1 MHREALRVVD
11 RGGEELS
18 DSTRASATTAGS
30 AGGLALAALCAQQ
43 FNMAYDT
50 VGMNVALS
58 EIVEDLDT
66 TLTGMQAAI
75 AMYAV
80 VMAAFMITGA
90 KLADRW
96 GRRRT
101 FIIGTLVYGIGSG
114 ITALSP
120 SLAWL
125 IFGWSLIEG
134 LGSAFAQPALLTLAT
149 LNFTGAARTRAFA
162 AIGATGGL
170 ASAVAPIV
178 TGFFASYVTW
188 RIPFALEVLLA
199 LAVIWLSRKHLA
211 ESRLEGPRQSFDF
224 VGVALSA
231 LGFAT
236 TVFGFILASTFGFWT
251 ARQDMVIG
259 GTTLFEEGGI
269 SPVPVIVGIGLLVL
283 VLFAAWERWGRIRRE
298 REPLVRLS
306 ILRLRPIRV
315 GTILTAAVFLALAGL
330 LFCVPVFLQ
339 ISLEYSAIQ
348 TGITMLPL
356 SFTLLG
362 AAVVG
367 SRLTARGVAQ
377 DRLVRIGFLTL
388 GVGCVVLAGSLLV
401 TATKLSLAPGL
412 IIVGLGL
419 GLVLAI
425 IQDFVQ
431 SAAPPEQTSDVAGFS
446 RSVGYLGSALGTAVA
461 GAVLIGVLIAVG
473 TTQIQQSDILNTDQ
487 KDRSEAAL
495 ESSTQTM
502 SDTEVRAALQGESP
516 RIEREVVGIYAEAR
530 NIGMQAAAAVLGV
543 VSLLAFV
550 LAFRLK
556 TPTPEDN
563 S

>member
-1 MHREALRVVD
+1 M
-11 RGGEELS
+11 S
-18 DSTRASATTAGS
+18 DTTRPRATAAS

-58 EIVEDLDT
+58 EIVKDLDT

-90 KLADRW
+90 KLSDRW

-101 FIIGTLVYGIGSG
+101 FMIGTLVYGIGSG

-125 IFGWSLIEG
+125 VFGWSVIEG

-162 AIGATGGL
+162 AIGGMAGF
-170 ASAVAPIV
+170 AAAIAPIV
-178 TGFFASYVTW
+178 TGFFASYLTW

-199 LAVIWLSRKHLA
+199 MMVLWLARKHLA
-211 ESRLEGPRQSFDF
+211 ESRLEGPQGSFDV

-236 TVFGFILASTFGFWT
+236 TVFGFILASTYGFWT

-259 GTTLFEEGGI
+259 GTTLFEKGGI
-269 SPVPVIVGIGLLVL
+269 SPVPVIVGIGLFVL
-283 VLFAAWERWGRIRRE
+283 VLFAAWERWGRIRRG

-306 ILRLRPIRV
+306 ILRLLPIRV
-315 GTILTAAVFLALAGL
+315 GVMLTAAVFLALAGL

-339 ISLEYSAIQ
+339 ISLEYSAIE
-348 TGITMLPL
+348 TGITLLPL
-356 SFTLLG
+356 SFALL
-362 AAVVG
+362 AAAIVA
-367 SRLTARGVAQ
+367 SRLSARGVAQ
-377 DRLVRIGFLTL
+377 DRLVRVGFLTL
-388 GVGCVVLAGSLLV
+388 GIGCVVLASSLLV
-401 TATKLSLAPGL
+401 TATKLSLAPSL
-412 IIVGLGL
+412 LLVGLGL

-431 SAAPPEQTSDVAGFS
+431 SAAPTGQTSDVAGFS

-473 TTQIQQSDILNTDQ
+473 TTQVQQSPDLSNAQ
-487 KDRSEAAL
+487 KERLETAL
-495 ESSTQTM
+495 ETSTQAM
-502 SDTEVRAALQGESP
+502 SDTQVKAALKEVSP
-516 RIEREVVGIYAEAR
+516 RVEQEVAGIYTEAR
-530 NIGMQAAAAVLGV
+530 NTGMQAAAAVLGV
-543 VSLLAFV
+543 VSLLAFL

-556 TPTPEDN
+556 TPTPEDE
-563 S
+563 SEHEQ

>member
-1 MHREALRVVD
+1 M
-11 RGGEELS
+11 S
-18 DSTRASATTAGS
+18 DAARAGSTAAS

-101 FIIGTLVYGIGSG
+101 FMIGTLVYGIGSG

-125 IFGWSLIEG
+125 VFGWSLIEG

-162 AIGATGGL
+162 AIGAVGGL

-178 TGFFASYVTW
+178 TGFFASYLTW
-188 RIPFALEVLLA
+188 RIPFAMEVLLA
-199 LAVIWLSRKHLA
+199 LVVLWLSRKHLA
-211 ESRLEGPRQSFDF
+211 ESRLEGPRQSFDL

-259 GTTLFEEGGI
+259 GTTLFEKGGI

-283 VLFAAWERWGRIRRE
+283 VLFAAWERWGRIRRG

-306 ILRLRPIRV
+306 ILRLLPIRV

-339 ISLEYSAIQ
+339 INLEYSAIQ

-356 SFTLLG
+356 SFALLA

-367 SRLTARGVAQ
+367 SRLSARGVAQ
-377 DRLVRIGFLTL
+377 DRLVRVGFLTL

-412 IIVGLGL
+412 ILVGLGL

-473 TTQIQQSDILNTDQ
+473 ITQIQQSPDLSTAQ
-487 KDRSEAAL
+487 KDQLEAAL
-495 ESSTQTM
+495 ESSTQAM
-502 SDTEVRAALQGESP
+502 SDTEVEAALQGVSP
-516 RIEREVVGIYAEAR
+516 RVEQEVVGIYAEAR
-530 NIGMQAAAAVLGV
+530 NIGMQAAAAALGV
-543 VSLLAFV
+543 VSLLAFL

-556 TPTPEDN
+556 TPTPEDESEVSN
-563 S
+563 GFAPEV

>member
-1 MHREALRVVD
+1 M
-11 RGGEELS
+11 S
-18 DSTRASATTAGS
+18 DAARAGSTAAS

-58 EIVEDLDT
+58 EIIEDLDT

-101 FIIGTLVYGIGSG
+101 FMIGTLVYGIGSG

-120 SLAWL
+120 SLAVL
-125 IFGWSLIEG
+125 TFGWSLIEG

-162 AIGATGGL
+162 AAI
-170 ASAVAPIV
+170 APIV

-188 RIPFALEVLLA
+188 RIPFALEVLVA

-211 ESRLEGPRQSFDF
+211 ESRPEGPRESFDL

-236 TVFGFILASTFGFWT
+236 TVLGFILASTFGFWT
-251 ARQDMVIG
+251 ARQSMVIG
-259 GTTLFEEGGI
+259 GATLFEEGGI

-283 VLFAAWERWGRIRRE
+283 VLFAAWERWGRIRRG
-298 REPLVRLS
+298 RDPLVRLS
-306 ILRLRPIRV
+306 ILRLRSIRV
-315 GTILTAAVFLALAGL
+315 GVILTAAMFLVLAGL

-339 ISLEYSAIQ
+339 ISLENSAIQ

-356 SFTLLG
+356 SFTLL
-362 AAVVG
+362 AAAIFA
-367 SRLTARGVAQ
+367 SRLSARGVAQ
-377 DRLVRIGFLTL
+377 GRLIRIGFLTL
-388 GVGCVVLAGSLLV
+388 GVGCIVLAGSLV
-401 TATKLSLAPGL
+401 ITATKLSLAPGL
-412 IIVGLGL
+412 IL
-419 GLVLAI
+419 
-425 IQDFVQ
+425 
-431 SAAPPEQTSDVAGFS
+431 
-446 RSVGYLGSALGTAVA
+446 
-461 GAVLIGVLIAVG
+461 
-473 TTQIQQSDILNTDQ
+473 
-487 KDRSEAAL
+487 
-495 ESSTQTM
+495 
-502 SDTEVRAALQGESP
+502 
-516 RIEREVVGIYAEAR
+516 
-530 NIGMQAAAAVLGV
+530 
-543 VSLLAFV
+543 
-550 LAFRLK
+550 
-556 TPTPEDN
+556 
-563 S
+563 

>member
-1 MHREALRVVD
+1 M
-11 RGGEELS
+11 S
-18 DSTRASATTAGS
+18 DTARTGSTAAS
-30 AGGLALAALCAQQ
+30 AGGIALAVLCAQQ
-43 FNMAYDT
+43 FNMSYDT

-58 EIVEDLDT
+58 TIVEDLGT

-101 FIIGTLVYGIGSG
+101 FMIGTLVYGIGSG

-120 SLAWL
+120 SLPWL
-125 IFGWSLIEG
+125 VFGWSLIEG

-162 AIGATGGL
+162 AIGAMGGF
-170 ASAVAPIV
+170 AAAMAPIV

-188 RIPFALEVLLA
+188 RIPFALEVLVA
-199 LAVIWLSRKHLA
+199 LAVIWLARKHLA
-211 ESRLEGPRQSFDF
+211 ESRVEGPRQSFDF

-236 TVFGFILASTFGFWT
+236 TVFGFILASSYGFWT
-251 ARQDMVIG
+251 ARQDLMIG

-269 SPVPVIVGIGLLVL
+269 SPVPVIAGIGLFVL
-283 VLFAAWERWGRIRRE
+283 VLFAAWERWGRIRRG

-306 ILRLRPIRV
+306 ILRLRSIRV
-315 GTILTAAVFLALAGL
+315 GVVLTAAMFLVLAGL

-339 ISLEYSAIQ
+339 ISLENSAIQ

-356 SFTLLG
+356 SFTLLA
-362 AAVVG
+362 AAVFA
-367 SRLTARGVAQ
+367 SRLSAQGVEQ
-377 DRLVRIGFLTL
+377 DRLIRIGFLTL
-388 GVGCVVLAGSLLV
+388 GIGCAVLAGSLLV

-412 IIVGLGL
+412 ILVGLGL
-419 GLVLAI
+419 GVVLAI
-425 IQDFVQ
+425 VQDFVQ
-431 SAAPPEQTSDVAGFS
+431 SAAPPEQTSDVSGFS

-473 TTQIQQSDILNTDQ
+473 TTQLQQSPELSNAE
-487 KDRSEAAL
+487 KERLEAAL

-502 SDTEVRAALQGESP
+502 SDTQVEAALQGVSP
-516 RIEREVVGIYAEAR
+516 RVEQEVVGIYADAR
-530 NIGMQAAAAVLGV
+530 NIGMQAAAAGLGV
-543 VSLLAFV
+543 VSVLAFL
-550 LAFRLK
+550 LAFRLE
-556 TPTPEDN
+556 TPTPEDESEVSN
-563 S
+563 GFAPEV

>member
-1 MHREALRVVD
+1 MSESARV
-11 RGGEELS
+11 G
-18 DSTRASATTAGS
+18 STAAS

-43 FNMAYDT
+43 FNMSYDT

-66 TLTGMQAAI
+66 SLAGMQAAI

-96 GRRRT
+96 GQRRT
-101 FIIGTLVYGIGSG
+101 FMIGTAVYGIGSG

-120 SLAWL
+120 NLASL

-162 AIGATGGL
+162 AIGAMAGI
-170 ASAVAPIV
+170 ASAIAPIV

-199 LAVIWLSRKHLA
+199 LWVLWLTRKHLA
-211 ESRLEGPRQSFDF
+211 ESRQEGPLESFDLG
-224 VGVALSA
+224 GVALSA
-231 LGFAT
+231 VGFAT
-236 TVFGFILASTFGFWT
+236 TVFGFILASTYGFWT
-251 ARQDMVIG
+251 ARQDMTIG
-259 GTTLFEEGGI
+259 GATLFEEGGI

-283 VLFAAWERWGRIRRE
+283 VLFAAWERWGRIRRG

-306 ILRLRPIRV
+306 ILRLLPIRV
-315 GTILTAAVFLALAGL
+315 GVMLTAAVFLVLAGL

-339 ISLEYSAIQ
+339 INLGYSAIE
-348 TGITMLPL
+348 TGLTMLPL
-356 SFTLLG
+356 SFALL
-362 AAVVG
+362 AAALVA
-367 SRLTARGVAQ
+367 SRLSARGIAQ
-377 DRLVRIGFLTL
+377 DRLVRIGFLAL
-388 GVGCVVLAGSLLV
+388 GIGCGALASSLLL
-401 TATKLSLAPGL
+401 TATKLSLAPSL
-412 IIVGLGL
+412 ILVGLGL
-419 GLVLAI
+419 GIVLAI

-431 SAAPPEQTSDVAGFS
+431 SAAPPGLTSDVAGFS

-461 GAVLIGVLIAVG
+461 GAVLIGVLIGVG
-473 TTQIQQSDILNTDQ
+473 TTQVQQSPDLSAAQ
-487 KDRSEAAL
+487 KDRFEATL
-495 ESSTQTM
+495 ERSTQAM
-502 SDTEVRAALQGESP
+502 SDTQVQAALQGQP
-516 RIEREVVGIYAEAR
+516 PQVGREVAGIYAEAR
-530 NIGMQAAAAVLGV
+530 NTGMQAAAAVLGI
-543 VSLLAFV
+543 VSLLAFL

-556 TPTPEDN
+556 TPTPEEREP
-563 S
+563 SKGLAPEV

>member
-1 MHREALRVVD
+1 M
-11 RGGEELS
+11 S
-18 DSTRASATTAGS
+18 DTTRAGSTAAS

-101 FIIGTLVYGIGSG
+101 FMIGTLVYGIGSG

-125 IFGWSLIEG
+125 VFGWSLIEG

-162 AIGATGGL
+162 AIGAVGGL

-178 TGFFASYVTW
+178 TGFFASYLTW
-188 RIPFALEVLLA
+188 RIPFAMEVLLA
-199 LAVIWLSRKHLA
+199 LVVLWLSRKHLA
-211 ESRLEGPRQSFDF
+211 ESRLEGPRQSFDL

-259 GTTLFEEGGI
+259 GATLFEEGGI

-283 VLFAAWERWGRIRRE
+283 VLFAAWERWGRIRRG

-306 ILRLRPIRV
+306 ILRLLPIRV

-339 ISLEYSAIQ
+339 INLEYSAIQ

-356 SFTLLG
+356 SFALLA

-367 SRLTARGVAQ
+367 SRLSARGVAQ
-377 DRLVRIGFLTL
+377 DRLVRVGFLTL

-412 IIVGLGL
+412 ILVGLGL

-473 TTQIQQSDILNTDQ
+473 ITQIQQSPDLSTAQ
-487 KDRSEAAL
+487 KDQLEAAL
-495 ESSTQTM
+495 ESSTQAM
-502 SDTEVRAALQGESP
+502 SDTEVQAALQGVSP
-516 RIEREVVGIYAEAR
+516 RVEQEVVGIYAEAR
-530 NIGMQAAAAVLGV
+530 NIGMQAAAAALGV
-543 VSLLAFV
+543 VSLLAFL

-556 TPTPEDN
+556 TPTPEDESEVSN
-563 S
+563 GFAPEV

>member
-1 MHREALRVVD
+1 M
-11 RGGEELS
+11 
-18 DSTRASATTAGS
+18 SATPRVGSTATS
-30 AGGLALAALCAQQ
+30 AGTLALAALCAQQ

-58 EIVEDLDT
+58 EIIEDLDT
-66 TLTGMQAAI
+66 SLTGMQAAI

-90 KLADRW
+90 KLSDRW

-101 FIIGTLVYGIGSG
+101 FMIGTAVYALGSG

-120 SLAWL
+120 NLASLV
-125 IFGWSLIEG
+125 IGWSVIEG
-134 LGSAFAQPALLTLAT
+134 LGSAFAQPALLTLVT

-162 AIGATGGL
+162 AIGAMAGI
-170 ASAVAPIV
+170 ASAIAPIV
-178 TGFFASYVTW
+178 TGFFASYLTW

-199 LAVIWLSRKHLA
+199 LMVLWLTRKHLA
-211 ESRLEGPRQSFDF
+211 ESRLEGPQQSFDLG
-224 VGVALSA
+224 GVALSA

-236 TVFGFILASTFGFWT
+236 TVLGFILASTYGFLI
-251 ARQDMVIG
+251 ARQDMIIG
-259 GTTLFEEGGI
+259 GSTLFEEGGI

-283 VLFAAWERWGRIRRE
+283 VAFAAWERWGRIRRG

-306 ILRLRPIRV
+306 ILRLLTIRV

-339 ISLEYSAIQ
+339 ISLGYSAIE
-348 TGITMLPL
+348 TGLTMLPL
-356 SFTLLG
+356 SFALL
-362 AAVVG
+362 AAAIVA
-367 SRLTARGVAQ
+367 SRLSARGVAQ
-377 DRLVRIGFLTL
+377 DRLVRVGFLTL
-388 GVGCVVLAGSLLV
+388 GIGCVALASNLLV
-401 TATKLSLAPGL
+401 TATKLSLAPSL
-412 IIVGLGL
+412 VIVGLGL

-431 SAAPPEQTSDVAGFS
+431 SAAPPGQTSDVAGFS

-473 TTQIQQSDILNTDQ
+473 TTQVQQSPNLNAAEKNQ
-487 KDRSEAAL
+487 LVAAL
-495 ESSTQTM
+495 ESSTQAM
-502 SDTEVRAALQGESP
+502 SDTQIQTALQGQPP
-516 RIEREVVGIYAEAR
+516 RIEQEVAVIYTEAR
-530 NIGMQAAAAVLGV
+530 NTGMQAAAAVLGIA
-543 VSLLAFV
+543 SLLAFL

-556 TPTPEDN
+556 TPPPEDKDEASN
-563 S
+563 ELAPEG

>member
-1 MHREALRVVD
+1 MPSAARV
-11 RGGEELS
+11 G
-18 DSTRASATTAGS
+18 STAAS

-58 EIVEDLDT
+58 EIVKDLDT

-90 KLADRW
+90 KLSDRW

-101 FIIGTLVYGIGSG
+101 FMIGTAVYGIGSG

-120 SLAWL
+120 SLASL
-125 IFGWSLIEG
+125 VIGWSLIEG

-162 AIGATGGL
+162 AIGAMAGF
-170 ASAVAPIV
+170 ASAIAPIV
-178 TGFFASYVTW
+178 TGFFASYLTW

-199 LAVIWLSRKHLA
+199 LMVLWLSRKHLA
-211 ESRLEGPRQSFDF
+211 ESRVEGPQESFDLG
-224 VGVALSA
+224 GVALSA

-236 TVFGFILASTFGFWT
+236 TVLGFILASTYGFWT

-259 GTTLFEEGGI
+259 GATLFEEGGI

-283 VLFAAWERWGRIRRE
+283 VAFAAWERWGRIRRG

-306 ILRLRPIRV
+306 ILRLLPIRV
-315 GTILTAAVFLALAGL
+315 GVMLTAAVFLALAGL
-330 LFCVPVFLQ
+330 LFSVPVFLQ
-339 ISLEYSAIQ
+339 ISLEYSAIE
-348 TGITMLPL
+348 TGITLLPL
-356 SFTLLG
+356 SFALL
-362 AAVVG
+362 AAALVA
-367 SRLTARGVAQ
+367 SRLSARGVPQ

-388 GVGCVVLAGSLLV
+388 GIGCVVLASSLLV
-401 TATKLSLAPGL
+401 TATKLSLAPSL
-412 IIVGLGL
+412 FLVGLGL

-431 SAAPPEQTSDVAGFS
+431 SAAPPGLTSDVAGFS

-473 TTQIQQSDILNTDQ
+473 TTQAQQSTELSTAQ
-487 KDRSEAAL
+487 KDRLEAAL
-495 ESSTQTM
+495 ESSTQAM
-502 SDTEVRAALQGESP
+502 SDTQVQAALQGQP
-516 RIEREVVGIYAEAR
+516 PQVEREVAGIYTEAR
-530 NIGMQAAAAVLGV
+530 NTGMQAAAAVLGV
-543 VSLLAFV
+543 VSLLAFL

-556 TPTPEDN
+556 TPTPEDESEVSN
-563 S
+563 GAAPEV

>member
-1 MHREALRVVD
+1 MSDAALV
-11 RGGEELS
+11 G
-18 DSTRASATTAGS
+18 STAAS

-101 FIIGTLVYGIGSG
+101 FMIGTLVYGIGSG

-125 IFGWSLIEG
+125 VFGWSLIEG

-162 AIGATGGL
+162 AIGAVGGL

-178 TGFFASYVTW
+178 TGFFASYLTW
-188 RIPFALEVLLA
+188 RIPFAMEVLLA
-199 LAVIWLSRKHLA
+199 LVVLWLSRKHLA
-211 ESRLEGPRQSFDF
+211 ESRLEGPRQSFDL

-259 GTTLFEEGGI
+259 GATLFEKGGI

-283 VLFAAWERWGRIRRE
+283 VLFAAWERWGRIRRG

-306 ILRLRPIRV
+306 ILRLLPIRV

-339 ISLEYSAIQ
+339 INLEYSAIQ

-356 SFTLLG
+356 SFALL
-362 AAVVG
+362 AAAIVG
-367 SRLTARGVAQ
+367 SRLSARGVAQ
-377 DRLVRIGFLTL
+377 DRLVRVGFLTL

-412 IIVGLGL
+412 ILVGLGL

-473 TTQIQQSDILNTDQ
+473 ITQIQQSPDLSTAQ
-487 KDRSEAAL
+487 KDQLEAAL
-495 ESSTQTM
+495 ESSTQAM
-502 SDTEVRAALQGESP
+502 SDTEVEAALQGVSP
-516 RIEREVVGIYAEAR
+516 RVEQEVVGIYAEAR
-530 NIGMQAAAAVLGV
+530 NIGMQAAAAALGV
-543 VSLLAFV
+543 VSLLAFL

-556 TPTPEDN
+556 TPTPEDESEVSN
-563 S
+563 GFAPEV

>member
-1 MHREALRVVD
+1 M
-11 RGGEELS
+11 S
-18 DSTRASATTAGS
+18 DAAQVRASAAS
-30 AGGLALAALCAQQ
+30 AGGIALAILCAQQ

-50 VGMNVALS
+50 VGMNVAIS
-58 EIVEDLDT
+58 TIVEDLNT

-101 FIIGTLVYGIGSG
+101 FMIGTLIYGIGSG

-120 SLAWL
+120 NLAVL
-125 IFGWSLIEG
+125 VFGWSLIEG

-162 AIGATGGL
+162 AIGAMAGV
-170 ASAVAPIV
+170 ASAIAPIV
-178 TGFFASYVTW
+178 TGFFASYLTW
-188 RIPFALEVLLA
+188 RIPFALEVLVA
-199 LAVIWLSRKHLA
+199 LGVLWLSRKHLA
-211 ESRLEGPRQSFDF
+211 ESRLEGPRQSFDL

-259 GTTLFEEGGI
+259 GATLFEEGGI
-269 SPVPVIVGIGLLVL
+269 SPVPVFAGIGLLVL
-283 VLFAAWERWGRIRRE
+283 VLFAAWERWGRIRRG

-306 ILRLRPIRV
+306 VLRLLPIRV
-315 GTILTAAVFLALAGL
+315 GTILTAAAFLVLAGL

-356 SFTLLG
+356 SFALLA
-362 AAVVG
+362 AAVFA
-367 SRLTARGVAQ
+367 SRLSARGVAQ
-377 DRLVRIGFLTL
+377 DRLIRVGFLTL
-388 GVGCVVLAGSLLV
+388 GVGCVVLAGALVV

-412 IIVGLGL
+412 ILVGLGL

-425 IQDFVQ
+425 LQDFVQ
-431 SAAPPEQTSDVAGFS
+431 SAAPLEQTSDVSGFS
-446 RSVGYLGSALGTAVA
+446 RSVGFLGSALGTAVA

-473 TTQIQQSDILNTDQ
+473 TTQLQQSPDLSTAQ
-487 KDRSEAAL
+487 KDRLEAAL

-502 SDTEVRAALQGESP
+502 SDTQVEAALQGVSP
-516 RIEREVVGIYAEAR
+516 RVEQEVVGIYAEAR
-530 NIGMQAAAAVLGV
+530 NYGMQAAAAGLGV
-543 VSLLAFV
+543 VSLLAFL

-556 TPTPEDN
+556 EPTSEDEREVT
-563 S
+563 

>member
-1 MHREALRVVD
+1 M
-11 RGGEELS
+11 S
-18 DSTRASATTAGS
+18 DTTRPRATAAS

-58 EIVEDLDT
+58 EIVKDLDT

-90 KLADRW
+90 KVSDRW

-101 FIIGTLVYGIGSG
+101 FMFGTLVYGIGSG

-125 IFGWSLIEG
+125 VFGWSVIEG

-162 AIGATGGL
+162 AIGAMAGF
-170 ASAVAPIV
+170 ASAIAPIV
-178 TGFFASYVTW
+178 TGFFASYLTW

-199 LAVIWLSRKHLA
+199 LMVLWLSRKHLA
-211 ESRLEGPRQSFDF
+211 ESRVEGPQESFDLG
-224 VGVALSA
+224 GVALSA

-236 TVFGFILASTFGFWT
+236 TVLGFILASTYGFWT

-283 VLFAAWERWGRIRRE
+283 VLFAAWERWGRIRRGH
-298 REPLVRLS
+298 EPLVRLS
-306 ILRLRPIRV
+306 ILRLRSIRV
-315 GTILTAAVFLALAGL
+315 GVILTAAMFLVLAGL

-339 ISLEYSAIQ
+339 ISLENSAIQ

-356 SFTLLG
+356 SFTLL
-362 AAVVG
+362 AAAIFA
-367 SRLTARGVAQ
+367 SRLSARGVAQ
-377 DRLVRIGFLTL
+377 GRLIRIGFLTL
-388 GVGCVVLAGSLLV
+388 GVGCIVLAGSLVV
-401 TATKLSLAPGL
+401 TATKLSLAPAFIL
-412 IIVGLGL
+412 VGLGL

-425 IQDFVQ
+425 VQDFVQ
-431 SAAPPEQTSDVAGFS
+431 SAAPPEQTSDVSGFS

-473 TTQIQQSDILNTDQ
+473 TTQLQQSEILSTDQ
-487 KDRSEAAL
+487 KDRFETAL
-495 ESSTQTM
+495 ENSTQTM
-502 SDTEVRAALQGESP
+502 SDTQVRDALQGVSSRVE
-516 RIEREVVGIYAEAR
+516 EEVVGIYAESR
-530 NIGMQAAAAVLGV
+530 NIGMQAAAAGLGV
-543 VSLLAFV
+543 VSLLAFL

-556 TPTPEDN
+556 TPTTPEDESAASN
-563 S
+563 GSAPEV

>member
-1 MHREALRVVD
+1 M
-11 RGGEELS
+11 S
-18 DSTRASATTAGS
+18 DTVRTGSTAAS
-30 AGGLALAALCAQQ
+30 AGGIALAVLCAQQ
-43 FNMAYDT
+43 FNMSYDT

-58 EIVEDLDT
+58 TIVEDLGT

-101 FIIGTLVYGIGSG
+101 FMIGTLVYGIGSG

-120 SLAWL
+120 SLPWL
-125 IFGWSLIEG
+125 VFGWSLIEG

-162 AIGATGGL
+162 AIGAMGGF
-170 ASAVAPIV
+170 AAAMAPIV

-188 RIPFALEVLLA
+188 RIPFALEVLVA

-236 TVFGFILASTFGFWT
+236 TVFGFILATTFGFWT
-251 ARQDMVIG
+251 ARQDLMIG

-269 SPVPVIVGIGLLVL
+269 SPVPVIAGIGLFVL
-283 VLFAAWERWGRIRRE
+283 VLFAAWERWGRIRRG

-306 ILRLRPIRV
+306 ILRLRSIRV
-315 GTILTAAVFLALAGL
+315 GVVLTSAMFLVLAGL

-356 SFTLLG
+356 SFTLLV
-362 AAVVG
+362 AAVFA
-367 SRLTARGVAQ
+367 SRLSAQGVEQ
-377 DRLVRIGFLTL
+377 DRLIRIGFLTL
-388 GVGCVVLAGSLLV
+388 GIGCAVLAGSLLV

-412 IIVGLGL
+412 ILVGLGL
-419 GLVLAI
+419 GVVLAI
-425 IQDFVQ
+425 VQDFVQ
-431 SAAPPEQTSDVAGFS
+431 SAAPPEQTSDVSGFS

-473 TTQIQQSDILNTDQ
+473 TTQLQQSEILSTDE
-487 KDRSEAAL
+487 KNRLEAAL

-502 SDTEVRAALQGESP
+502 SDTQVEAALQGVSP
-516 RIEREVVGIYAEAR
+516 RVEQEVVGIYAEAR
-530 NIGMQAAAAVLGV
+530 NIGMQAAAGGLGV
-543 VSLLAFV
+543 VSVLAFF
-550 LAFRLK
+550 LAFRLE
-556 TPTPEDN
+556 TPTPEEESEVSN
-563 S
+563 GLAAEV

>member
-1 MHREALRVVD
+1 M
-11 RGGEELS
+11 S
-18 DSTRASATTAGS
+18 DAARARSTTAS
-30 AGGLALAALCAQQ
+30 AGGVALAVLCAQQ
-43 FNMAYDT
+43 FNMSYDT

-58 EIVEDLDT
+58 TIVEDLGT

-75 AMYAV
+75 ALYAV

-90 KLADRW
+90 KLSDRW

-101 FIIGTLVYGIGSG
+101 FMIGTSVYGIGSG

-120 SLAWL
+120 NLAVL
-125 IFGWSLIEG
+125 TFGWSLIEG

-162 AIGATGGL
+162 AIGAMGGF
-170 ASAVAPIV
+170 AAAIAPIV

-188 RIPFALEVLLA
+188 RIPFAFEVLIA

-211 ESRLEGPRQSFDF
+211 ESRQEGPRQAFDL

-236 TVFGFILASTFGFWT
+236 TVLGFILASTFGFWT
-251 ARQDMVIG
+251 ARQSMVVG
-259 GTTLFEEGGI
+259 GITLFEEGGI
-269 SPVPVIVGIGLLVL
+269 SPVPVIAGIGLLVL
-283 VLFAAWERWGRIRRE
+283 VLFAAWERWGRIRRG

-306 ILRLRPIRV
+306 ILRLRSIRV
-315 GTILTAAVFLALAGL
+315 GVILTAAMFLVLAGL

-339 ISLEYSAIQ
+339 ISLENSAIQ

-356 SFTLLG
+356 SVTLL
-362 AAVVG
+362 AAAIFA
-367 SRLTARGVAQ
+367 SRLSARGVAQ
-377 DRLVRIGFLTL
+377 GRLIRIGFLTL
-388 GVGCVVLAGSLLV
+388 GVGCIVLAGSLLA
-401 TATKLSLAPGL
+401 TATKLSLAPAL
-412 IIVGLGL
+412 ILVGLGL

-425 IQDFVQ
+425 VQDFVQ
-431 SAAPPEQTSDVAGFS
+431 SAAPPEQTSDVSGFS

-473 TTQIQQSDILNTDQ
+473 TTQLQQSSELSNAQ
-487 KDRSEAAL
+487 KDRFETAL
-495 ESSTQTM
+495 ENSTQTM
-502 SDTEVRAALQGESP
+502 SDTQVRDALQGVSSRVE
-516 RIEREVVGIYAEAR
+516 EEVVGIYAESR
-530 NIGMQAAAAVLGV
+530 NIGVQAAAAGLGV
-543 VSLLAFV
+543 VSLLAFL

-556 TPTPEDN
+556 TPTTPEDESEVSN
-563 S
+563 GSAPEV

>member
-1 MHREALRVVD
+1 M
-11 RGGEELS
+11 S
-18 DSTRASATTAGS
+18 DAARAGSTAAS

-101 FIIGTLVYGIGSG
+101 FMIGTLVYGIGSG

-125 IFGWSLIEG
+125 VFGWSLIEG

-162 AIGATGGL
+162 AIGAMAGI
-170 ASAVAPIV
+170 ASAIAPIV
-178 TGFFASYVTW
+178 TGFFASYLTW
-188 RIPFALEVLLA
+188 RIPFAMEVLLA
-199 LAVIWLSRKHLA
+199 LVVLWLSRKHLA
-211 ESRLEGPRQSFDF
+211 ESRLEGPRQSFDL

-259 GTTLFEEGGI
+259 GTTLFEKGGI

-283 VLFAAWERWGRIRRE
+283 VLFAAWERWGRIRRG

-306 ILRLRPIRV
+306 ILRLLPIRV

-339 ISLEYSAIQ
+339 INLEYSAIQ

-356 SFTLLG
+356 SFALLA

-367 SRLTARGVAQ
+367 SRLSARGVAQ
-377 DRLVRIGFLTL
+377 DRLVRVGFLTL

-412 IIVGLGL
+412 ILVGLGL

-473 TTQIQQSDILNTDQ
+473 ITQIQQSPDLSTAQ
-487 KDRSEAAL
+487 KDQLEAAL
-495 ESSTQTM
+495 ESSTQAM
-502 SDTEVRAALQGESP
+502 SDTEVEAALQGVSP
-516 RIEREVVGIYAEAR
+516 RVEQEVVGIYAEAR
-530 NIGMQAAAAVLGV
+530 NIGMQAAAAGLGV
-543 VSLLAFV
+543 VSLLAFL

-556 TPTPEDN
+556 TPTPEEESEVSN
-563 S
+563 GFAPEV

>member
-1 MHREALRVVD
+1 M
-11 RGGEELS
+11 S
-18 DSTRASATTAGS
+18 DAARAGSTAAS

-101 FIIGTLVYGIGSG
+101 FMIGTLVYGIGSG

-125 IFGWSLIEG
+125 VFGWSLIEG

-162 AIGATGGL
+162 AIGAVGGL

-178 TGFFASYVTW
+178 TGFFASYLTW
-188 RIPFALEVLLA
+188 RIPFAMEVLLA
-199 LAVIWLSRKHLA
+199 LVVLWLSRKHLA
-211 ESRLEGPRQSFDF
+211 ESRLEGPRQSFDL

-259 GTTLFEEGGI
+259 GTTLFEKGGI

-283 VLFAAWERWGRIRRE
+283 VLFAAWERWGRIRRG

-306 ILRLRPIRV
+306 ILRLLPIRV

-339 ISLEYSAIQ
+339 INLEYSAIQ

-356 SFTLLG
+356 SFALL
-362 AAVVG
+362 AAAIVG
-367 SRLTARGVAQ
+367 SRLSARGVAQ
-377 DRLVRIGFLTL
+377 DRLVRVGFLTL

-412 IIVGLGL
+412 ILVGLGL

-473 TTQIQQSDILNTDQ
+473 ITQIQQSPDLSTAQ
-487 KDRSEAAL
+487 KDQLEAAL
-495 ESSTQTM
+495 ESSTQAM
-502 SDTEVRAALQGESP
+502 SDTEVEAALQGVSP
-516 RIEREVVGIYAEAR
+516 RVEQEVVGIYAEAR
-530 NIGMQAAAAVLGV
+530 NIGMQAAAAALGV
-543 VSLLAFV
+543 VSLLAFL

-556 TPTPEDN
+556 TPTPEDESEVSN
-563 S
+563 GFAPEV

>member
-1 MHREALRVVD
+1 M
-11 RGGEELS
+11 S
-18 DSTRASATTAGS
+18 DSARVGSPAAS

-43 FNMAYDT
+43 FNMSYDT

-66 TLTGMQAAI
+66 SLAGMQAAI

-101 FIIGTLVYGIGSG
+101 FMIGTAVYGIGSG

-125 IFGWSLIEG
+125 VFGWSLIEG

-162 AIGATGGL
+162 AIGAMAGF
-170 ASAVAPIV
+170 AAAIAPIV
-178 TGFFASYVTW
+178 TGFFASYLTW
-188 RIPFALEVLLA
+188 RIPFAMEVLLA
-199 LAVIWLSRKHLA
+199 LVVLWLSRKYLA
-211 ESRLEGPRQSFDF
+211 ESRLEGPRQSFDV

-236 TVFGFILASTFGFWT
+236 TVFGFILASTYGFWT

-259 GTTLFEEGGI
+259 GATLFEKGGI
-269 SPVPVIVGIGLLVL
+269 SPVPVIAGIGLLVL
-283 VLFAAWERWGRIRRE
+283 VLFAAWERWGRVRRG

-306 ILRLRPIRV
+306 ILRLLPIRV
-315 GTILTAAVFLALAGL
+315 GVILTAAMFLALAGI

-339 ISLEYSAIQ
+339 ISLENSAIQ

-356 SFTLLG
+356 SFTLL
-362 AAVVG
+362 AAAIFA
-367 SRLTARGVAQ
+367 SRLSARGVAQ
-377 DRLVRIGFLTL
+377 DRLIRGGFFTL
-388 GVGCVVLAGSLLV
+388 NVGCIVLAGSLLV

-412 IIVGLGL
+412 ILVGLGL
-419 GLVLAI
+419 GVVLAI
-425 IQDFVQ
+425 VQDFVQ
-431 SAAPPEQTSDVAGFS
+431 SAAPPEQTSDVSGFS

-473 TTQIQQSDILNTDQ
+473 TTQIQQSSDLSTSQ
-487 KDRSEAAL
+487 KDQL
-495 ESSTQTM
+495 
-502 SDTEVRAALQGESP
+502 DAALQGSTQTLSNTQVEAALQGVSP
-516 RIEREVVGIYAEAR
+516 QVEQEVVGIYAEAR
-530 NIGMQAAAAVLGV
+530 NIGMQAAAAGLGV
-543 VSLLAFV
+543 VSLLAFL

-556 TPTPEDN
+556 TPRPEDESEVSN
-563 S
+563 GFAPEV